1 MYPSFND
8 FDYYLDAREAED
20 FEDDNRAETDLIAGV
35 EIRGSEP
42 EDDWDGEELPF

>member
-8 FDYYLDAREAED
+8 FDYYADAREPEE
-20 FEDDNRAETDLIAGV
+20 FEDDDRAEVDVIAGV

-42 EDDWDGEELPF
+42 EDDWSGEELPF